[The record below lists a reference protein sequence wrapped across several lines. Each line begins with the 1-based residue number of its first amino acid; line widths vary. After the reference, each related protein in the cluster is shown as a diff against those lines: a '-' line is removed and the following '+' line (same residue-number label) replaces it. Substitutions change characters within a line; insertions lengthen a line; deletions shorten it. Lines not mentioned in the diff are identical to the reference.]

1 MPITYSV
8 DADRN
13 LVRSIATGVVT
24 NADFRGWTEAI
35 AADAEVSPGMDLLA
49 DFREVN
55 RFDVS
60 KACLRDVVQ
69 FEAQHERLSYR
80 RRAFVVAQV
89 DVYSLVRVYQALAET
104 DERRLRV
111 FRVSRAA
118 LQWLGLV
125 GAEL

>member
-24 NADFRGWTEAI
+24 NAAFRGWTEAI
-35 AADAEVSPGMDLLA
+35 AVDAEVSPGMDLLA
-49 DFREVN
+49 DFREVK
-55 RFDVS
+55 RFEVS
-60 KACLRDVVQ
+60 KACLRDVVR
-69 FEAQHERLSYR
+69 FEEQHEKLSYR